1 MLAMLHKVVIGCA
14 HPAFSSMFP
23 PAPNP
28 SHTHLTRLRERRHN
42 KQLLDRCDGTQSS
55 VMHRSVFGLVR
66 RYSLLPQLVVDADNV
81 SLFQKR
87 LTQLVREELTKKN
100 AEWQYVLC

>member
-1 MLAMLHKVVIGCA
+1 MLAMLHTVVTGCA

-42 KQLLDRCDGTQSS
+42 KQILDRCDGTQST
-55 VMHRSVFGLVR
+55 VMHRSISGLVKR
-66 RYSLLPQLVVDADNV
+66 FNLLPQLVVDADNL

-87 LTQLVREELTKKN
+87 LTATVRDALMSKS
-100 AEWQYVLC
+100 AEWQYCLS